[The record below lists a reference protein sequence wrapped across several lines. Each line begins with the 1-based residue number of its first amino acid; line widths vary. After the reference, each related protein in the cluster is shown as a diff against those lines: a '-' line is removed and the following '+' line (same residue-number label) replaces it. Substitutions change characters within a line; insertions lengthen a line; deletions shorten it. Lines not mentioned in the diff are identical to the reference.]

1 MRAKILTQIV
11 AAVSITVALCTTALA
26 QSQHFHPKG
35 KPPSEHTKKIF
46 EEARPQLPFSDKQDF
61 EEYQKGFIAR
71 PESGIIMADAGH
83 EAWNKERYEFLL
95 TDDEI
100 DSIHPSMLRSER
112 LNMNFGLYEVIPWY
126 VPGARF
132 RSG

>member
-61 EEYQKGFIAR
+61 EEIQKGFIAR